1 MKLVDPTGAGTGAD
15 IRPIIS
21 GGKLTDVKIV
31 NPGIGYSSTSTLR
44 VKSTGINALFD
55 ADVRGLTVTN
65 TSRFGN
71 ELLNETDEKLQ
82 YSVLGYFD
90 TVRDAFNEDST
101 VVSKIIGWA
110 YDGNPIYGPFGYSD
124 VDDTNSTPKRI
135 ESGYELKVSDVVDRP
150 SGFDNGFFVE
160 DYCYT
165 NSGDLDEYN
174 GRFAKTSEFPNGVY
188 AYYATI
194 DSSNDPQFPFFIG
207 NKYRSNT
214 LSDNETLN
222 QEFDFNSSNLL
233 RNTFPYKVSDSKADN
248 DFIIETNEV
257 INQKSIVESQ
267 TKGSITGFDIV
278 NPGSNYMVNDVLNF
292 EPTSTGGGLISRVSK
307 VGGKNV
313 TDITS
318 TIEEFPNAVFTL
330 DNDRNVKVTIK
341 PSLILS

>member
-1 MKLVDPTGAGTGAD
+1 M
-15 IRPIIS
+15 
-21 GGKLTDVKIV
+21 
-31 NPGIGYSSTSTLR
+31 
-44 VKSTGINALFD
+44 FD

-160 DYCYT
+160 DYGYT

-174 GRFAKTSEFPNGVY
+174 GRFAKLP
-188 AYYATI
+188 
-194 DSSNDPQFPFFIG
+194 SSQMEYMLTMLPLIQVMI
-207 NKYRSNT
+207 
-214 LSDNETLN
+214 LSSH
-222 QEFDFNSSNLL
+222 SSL
-233 RNTFPYKVSDSKADN
+233 V
-248 DFIIETNEV
+248 
-257 INQKSIVESQ
+257 
-267 TKGSITGFDIV
+267 
-278 NPGSNYMVNDVLNF
+278 
-292 EPTSTGGGLISRVSK
+292 TST
-307 VGGKNV
+307 
-313 TDITS
+313 DQ
-318 TIEEFPNAVFTL
+318 
-330 DNDRNVKVTIK
+330 
-341 PSLILS
+341 ILYRIMKL